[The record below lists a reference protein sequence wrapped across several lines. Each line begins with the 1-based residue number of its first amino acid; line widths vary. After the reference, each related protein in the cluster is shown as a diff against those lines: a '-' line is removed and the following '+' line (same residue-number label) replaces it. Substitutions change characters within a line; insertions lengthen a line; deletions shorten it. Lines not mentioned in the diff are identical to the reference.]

1 MYGTSTFELMDRII
15 SMPARL
21 IPQCTVMLLDVAVAP
36 GAPQPDAA
44 VLKRRVQLLLGSA
57 LQKLPEEGRLAIQS
71 GNAAVVC
78 FVSDPQDGLHA
89 AMLLRDE
96 VIDHP
101 EAQLSVRVALNIGA
115 VQVASDPQEQ
125 LRLTGE
131 AIHHAVEVRNRA
143 LPNEVVASGNYHQLL
158 SQLDPDLAGRFT
170 VHTRGDASALQLY
183 VAPARAG
190 SDPDFTRQI
199 DIAPLELEI
208 IQHTLQ
214 RFVGVASLPLIQ
226 REIER
231 CARLQDF
238 VAAIGQ
244 GIDHPQQR
252 EVFMQ
257 ALRRALPERQF

>member
-1 MYGTSTFELMDRII
+1 MDRIGR
-15 SMPARL
+15 MPARL

-36 GAPQPDAA
+36 GAPQPDAE
-44 VLKRRVQLLLGSA
+44 VLKQRVQLLLGSA

-71 GNAAVVC
+71 GHTAVVC

-89 AMLLRDE
+89 ALLLRDE
-96 VIDHP
+96 VMQHP
-101 EAQLSVRVALNIGA
+101 QAQLSVRVALNVGA

-131 AIHHAVEVRNRA
+131 AIHHAVEVRDRA
-143 LPNEVVASGNYHQLL
+143 LPNEVVASHSYHQ
-158 SQLDPDLAGRFT
+158 QLAQLNPALAGRFALQ
-170 VHTRGDASALQLY
+170 TRGEARALQLY

-190 SDPDFTRQI
+190 SEPDSTRQI
-199 DIAPLELEI
+199 DIAPAELEI

-214 RFVGVASLPLIQ
+214 RFVGVASLPLMQ

-238 VAAIGQ
+238 VAAVGL
-244 GIDHPQQR
+244 GIEHPQQR
-252 EVFMQ
+252 AVFMQ
-257 ALRRALPERQF
+257 ALHRALPERSF